1 MKCPRIGSSET
12 EKDVTMQAYMPHTHV
27 PDVASLMPHHALF
40 QQSSAPTAVST
51 QRSLSSFM
59 PHVVACADLSA
70 YMPHHFLV
78 LAKEDVLADDGKATV
93 AENPTASIAKPL
105 TIESVSIAQ
114 TEESS
119 SFLTV
124 ISLKMRLFGKL
135 LAARLACV

>member
-1 MKCPRIGSSET
+1 MLQERAVDPILKQRYAAAT
-12 EKDVTMQAYMPHTHV
+12 E
-27 PDVASLMPHHALF
+27 
-40 QQSSAPTAVST
+40 
-51 QRSLSSFM
+51 RSLEK
-59 PHVVACADLSA
+59 ADTL
-70 YMPHHFLV
+70 
-78 LAKEDVLADDGKATV
+78 KEDVLADDGKATA